1 MQEDVEE
8 RERAGMV
15 ISTTSLLLHPHHR
28 YALPPRDASFGR
40 GQLLTRSQLDNCP
53 QSEKMLDRLTP
64 HQWDFHHDIAD
75 AQLHVALKAAS
86 EEKQSEEKCDLI
98 PVTHLKTHSEK
109 VKEM

>member
-1 MQEDVEE
+1 
-8 RERAGMV
+8 
-15 ISTTSLLLHPHHR
+15 
-28 YALPPRDASFGR
+28 
-40 GQLLTRSQLDNCP
+40 
-53 QSEKMLDRLTP
+53 MLDRLTP

-86 EEKQSEEKCDLI
+86 EEKQSEQKCDLI